1 MNSLKE
7 NNYVTSKAGSWSY
20 IYILYMYIYLQDL
33 RWDVCRQPKNVWIR
47 PQNLRATTFPTF
59 SLFLSADS
67 SSILPLLTCHLNS
80 KAEKILSFAYTRSPW
95 LDLLFAMQPYIF
107 QTASMHHLISE
118 PDSDVVQMKQL
129 SHPSCQSFDHHL
141 FETIASMA
149 MQGRVQ
155 GIKV

>member
-1 MNSLKE
+1 
-7 NNYVTSKAGSWSY
+7 
-20 IYILYMYIYLQDL
+20 MYIYLQDL

>member
-1 MNSLKE
+1 MLMNAAVLICMCRSSLK
-7 NNYVTSKAGSWSY
+7 VVVSFDWPDISISWK
-20 IYILYMYIYLQDL
+20 ITH
-33 RWDVCRQPKNVWIR
+33 
-47 PQNLRATTFPTF
+47 PQKLRATTFPTF

-80 KAEKILSFAYTRSPW
+80 KAYKILSFAYTRSPW